1 MQCLV
6 LDFTFESTVCS
17 GYFQNLWAI
26 NHFST
31 ILIKYNF
38 NDWNSINIIH
48 KKKFHVLQMESTI
61 LLNYLKTE
69 KK

>member
-6 LDFTFESTVCS
+6 LDFTFEVEFTACS
-17 GYFQNLWAI
+17 GYFQVCGNQS
-26 NHFST
+26 F
-31 ILIKYNF
+31 KYNF
-38 NDWNSINIIH
+38 NDWNSINLIH